1 MSFMINYFRG
11 RDYVKNVGVY
21 LKDKPEYEDYS
32 ENIMARPS
40 CCVANKNS
48 KGCGCSGNGKGCC
61 QRLEL
66 KNK

>member
-1 MSFMINYFRG
+1 M
-11 RDYVKNVGVY
+11 KNVGVY

-40 CCVANKNS
+40 CCGANKNS